1 MTSICM
7 LRADCL
13 TNAPEDE
20 PSTGLDNCAGDALDP
35 FQQVKLD
42 MSTEEDLLTLEG
54 FSMEQVLQNGTPLLA
69 SGGQVRLSH
78 STPDG
83 HTAKIMLLG
92 AVALHWTSLIQS

>member
-42 MSTEEDLLTLEG
+42 MSTEEDLP
-54 FSMEQVLQNGTPLLA
+54 VA
-69 SGGQVRLSH
+69 VR
-78 STPDG
+78 
-83 HTAKIMLLG
+83 
-92 AVALHWTSLIQS
+92 